1 MALHKEQHHVAMNL
15 SNASGHSSNIQPVL
29 VPVVAELSAAVQE
42 AWTHL
47 EHERCCSMAFFDG
60 GLVDAAMAAKLGISV
75 RAAASAA
82 VVSAD
87 GSKHT
92 FNSGQGPD
100 MQSAAGNCQHN
111 SSADSGS
118 NGVSE
123 FVVEDHVLF
132 GTAKGEV
139 LFCDASRGG
148 LVVLRMPAL
157 E

>member
-1 MALHKEQHHVAMNL
+1 MATAANLAGGCLYALLKNSHVHVWELHL
-15 SNASGHSSNIQPVL
+15 SRPPVFM
-29 VPVVAELSAAVQE
+29 E